1 VSTVAIVTPTLERL
15 PGYKE
20 ALERGWS
27 PDNVNLEKT
36 ARAHLAQIAADAPA
50 FVASLTDIE
59 ARGAPITMPDGTM
72 RPRLPGRFFWVW
84 DGAFC
89 GSFSL
94 RWVNGTSELPD
105 YCLGHIGYSIVPW
118 KRRRG
123 HATAALAQML
133 QEARKVGL
141 GSVQLTANLDNEP
154 SQKVILANGG
164 RLLGPRRKYSAYGG
178 GEELLF
184 RIDL

>member
-1 VSTVAIVTPTLERL
+1 VTKCEIVTPTLDRL
-15 PGYKE
+15 PGYKD

-36 ARAHLAQIAADAPA
+36 ARIHLQKMAEDAAA

-59 ARGAPITMPDGTM
+59 AKGAPIAMPDGTT
-72 RPRLPGRFFWVW
+72 RPRLPGRFFWIF
-84 DGAFC
+84 DGEFS
-89 GSFSL
+89 GSASL

-105 YCLGHIGYSIVPW
+105 YVLGHIGYSIVPW

-123 HATAALAQML
+123 YATAALAL
-133 QEARKVGL
+133 VLDEARKVGL
-141 GSVQLTANLDNEP
+141 TSVQLTTDMSNEP

-164 RLLGPRRKYSAYGG
+164 RSLGPRQKYSAYGDA
-178 GEELLF
+178 EELLW